1 MKKTII
7 SRIAILLAVCTLC
20 TLLLPSCST
29 KRKDDNDTNGT
40 ESGTVDAGTQQA
52 PATTEQST
60 QAPTEKPTEAPT
72 ETQTEQPTEK
82 QTEPTQNETEKQ
94 PDPEPEPAPQPS
106 LLYLSYGNGT
116 CSVAGIGTY
125 TDQSVIIPA
134 KSPAGDIVT
143 TIEPKAFYENENI
156 KTVQIPST
164 VTSIGEMAFSGCS
177 QLVYIMVD
185 SSNRAYR
192 DINGVLYSLD
202 RTILIAYPA
211 ANPLSSLELS
221 SKITAI
227 ADMALYGCSNLKN
240 IVFDGSP
247 SEWEKLQIG
256 TLNYS
261 LYSATVTFTDNDK

>member
-1 MKKTII
+1 MKKTIL
-7 SRIAILLAVCTLC
+7 SRIAIFLAVCILC

-29 KRKDDNDTNGT
+29 KHKGDTDTSDT
-40 ESGTVDAGTQQA
+40 EIGTVDAGTQLA
-52 PATTEQST
+52 PATTDQST
-60 QAPTEKPTEAPT
+60 EEPTEESTETPIEKPTEAST
-72 ETQTEQPTEK
+72 ETQTEPPA
-82 QTEPTQNETEKQ
+82 QTETEKK
-94 PDPEPEPAPQPS
+94 PDPEPEIPQPS

-125 TDQSVIIPA
+125 TDQSVIIPS
-134 KSPAGDIVT
+134 KSPSGDIVT

-164 VTSIGEMAFSGCS
+164 VTSIGEMAFSGCN

-192 DINGVLYSLD
+192 DINGVLYSID
-202 RTILIAYPA
+202 RTVLIAYPA
-211 ANPLSSLELS
+211 ANPASSLELS
-221 SKITAI
+221 SKITTI
-227 ADMALYGCSNLKN
+227 SDMALYGCSNLKN

-247 SEWEKLQIG
+247 AEWEKLQIG